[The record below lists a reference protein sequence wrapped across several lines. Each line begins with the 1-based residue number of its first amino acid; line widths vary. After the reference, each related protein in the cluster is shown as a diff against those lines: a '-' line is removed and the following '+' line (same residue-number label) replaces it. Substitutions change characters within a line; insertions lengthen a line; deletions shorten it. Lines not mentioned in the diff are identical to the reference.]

1 MPRSCRSNDL
11 LALAGL
17 LKERPP
23 GVMTGFSSQDSRRTF
38 VAQGSGLTRGDRNR
52 NAKIAAVRAVVARDR
67 AVLAVDLGEDK
78 QAAVLVDHEGR
89 VLARKTVRVKA
100 HQLGGLL
107 AWAAGQAARAGFAG
121 LTVACEPTGHRW
133 KALMGLADGAGHGFC
148 CVQSLAVHLEREK
161 DDYTRDKTDHRDA
174 YLIGRLVIRLDCYLP
189 ERADEAW
196 ARLRHLGARRSAL
209 AGDVVSC
216 RQQIGDLLACAWPA
230 ALGAA
235 ARPLESTTW
244 LAGLGVVTGRCCGD
258 PGRLRKMGYGRFL
271 AAVRRELPRWGGKY
285 VRHRIVAAMWE
296 ALADPGGVAAQRRG
310 VLERVHLLTGD
321 WRSLLARLADVEARM
336 TGVLDELGL
345 TGLAASIDGVSA
357 LSAALILAG
366 TGDLSRFA
374 AGRSVVKHA
383 GLNPAQNTSATLA
396 GRTRISR
403 RGRPGLR
410 TAAWR
415 AAWAAL
421 RHNPVLRARYAH
433 LTGRDGNQLAAG
445 QARAAC
451 AATLLR
457 WLYAVIT
464 RRQAW
469 DARIAAGTIP
479 ARRGAA
485 STPAAA

>member
-1 MPRSCRSNDL
+1 
-11 LALAGL
+11 
-17 LKERPP
+17 
-23 GVMTGFSSQDSRRTF
+23 

-52 NAKIAAVRAVVARDR
+52 NRKIAVLREVVARDR

-78 QAAVLVDHEGR
+78 QAAALVDHEGR
-89 VLARKTVRVKA
+89 VLARKVVKAKA

-107 AWAAGQAARAGFAG
+107 EWAAGRAARAGFAG
-121 LTVACEPTGHRW
+121 LVVACEPTGHRW
-133 KALMGLADGAGHGFC
+133 KALMGAADGAGHGFC
-148 CVQSLAVHLEREK
+148 CVQPVAVARAREG

-174 YLIGRLVIRLDCYLP
+174 YLIGRLAVRLDCYLP
-189 ERADEAW
+189 ERAGEAW
-196 ARLRHLGARRSAL
+196 ARLRHLGARRFAL
-209 AGDVVSC
+209 AGDVVSG

-235 ARPLESTTW
+235 ARPLQSVTW
-244 LAGLGVVTGRCCGD
+244 LAALGVVTDRCCGD
-258 PGRLRKMGYGRFL
+258 PARLRKMGYARFL

-285 VRHRIVAAMWE
+285 VRHSIVAGLWE
-296 ALADPGGVAAQRRG
+296 ALADPGGVRAQRRG
-310 VLERVHLLTGD
+310 ALERVHLLMAD
-321 WRSLLARLADVEARM
+321 WRSLRTRLADTEARM
-336 TGVLDELGL
+336 CAVLDELDL
-345 TGLAASIDGVSA
+345 TGLVTSIDG
-357 LSAALILAG
+357 LSAAGAAVILAE

-374 AGRSVVKHA
+374 SARSVVKHA
-383 GLNPAQNTSATLA
+383 GLNPAENTSATLT

-421 RHNPVLRARYAH
+421 HHNRVLAAKYAH
-433 LTGRDGNQLAAG
+433 LTGRDGSRLAGG

-457 WLYAVIT
+457 WLHAVVT

-469 DARIAAGTIP
+469 DPRIASGAIP
-479 ARRGAA
+479 ARPRAVTA
-485 STPAAA
+485 PAAA